1 MKNYTAQEI
10 REERRAKE
18 EKKQKKFLLK
28 QERAILKASR
38 TIRRFKLNKKALPKR
53 LFRDI
58 YCLEHYLKNH
68 GTTEGF
74 SIGFVKHKCFL
85 YL

>member
-1 MKNYTAQEI
+1 MSYYTAKEI

-28 QERAILKASR
+28 QERAVLKASR
-38 TIRRFKLNKKALPKR
+38 KVRHFKLNKKALPKR
-53 LFRDI
+53 LFRNKYSI
-58 YCLEHYLKNH
+58 ERYLQNH

-74 SIGFVKHKCFL
+74 SMGFEKHKCFL